1 MVFLKIIQSHLPA
14 AKQYLMF
21 TVVYKYKVDITIL
34 HELLRCISK
43 LDRTDTQQK
52 TYKQINN

>member
-21 TVVYKYKVDITIL
+21 TVVYKYKVSLFSMNYSDAF
-34 HELLRCISK
+34 
-43 LDRTDTQQK
+43 Q
-52 TYKQINN
+52 N